1 MAGVFVAITV
11 ISSEVKRSR
20 EICLRRAPGQ
30 QQSGG
35 LLLGQTHG
43 INGTAVN
50 GVLEDCT
57 VKVRPSARTLIYPCR
72 PRAGGGPG
80 FFTPVMPGL
89 TQHLLRCLDCA
100 RHDSA

>member
-35 LLLGQTHG
+35 LLLGQTHV
-43 INGTAVN
+43 INGVAVN
-50 GVLEDCT
+50 EVLEYYA
-57 VKVRPSARTLIYPCR
+57 VRVRPSARTHQR
-72 PRAGGGPG
+72 RFTREGGHNKPRRGG
-80 FFTPVMPGL
+80 V
-89 TQHLLRCLDCA
+89 CA
-100 RHDSA
+100 VYVA